1 MIEDVASRL
10 QEKAADLARKGDP
23 ETADDITTM
32 LVAVAERTLQLAE
45 AKDEIDKLKKPKP

>member
-32 LVAVAERTLQLAE
+32 LVAVAERTLRLAE
-45 AKDEIDKLKKPKP
+45 AKDEIEKLKKPKP